1 MKQSLERIKR
11 RWPRLPIS
19 VMLGGSV
26 GALLIITTMIIIFYM
41 GSHARELLGEQTML
55 ETKQRVA
62 RLSDAVNGR
71 LDDAEQIANVI
82 QSGLTTLDDP
92 RSRDALLRS
101 ILKARPYAFQIV
113 VLDRLA
119 LRTVA
124 GDIELSDP
132 VDQEAS
138 SSQKGWSLASG
149 KGVLSYHLPARDG
162 KPNAV
167 SVSLF
172 AVDLSNAIAN
182 ASDMSRERAFVLAN
196 RDMVIAHSHWANSA
210 PAGPVL
216 LVEADDLDLRH
227 IWLHSPE
234 YRKLP
239 MDNTHIDRGVKGR
252 KVFTWAEIARPTI
265 TLQVGFYAQAKIF
278 GAVFS
283 ENRTMVYASLGIVAL
298 SLAIGAFISIMIGR
312 PIEQLALTARRMEN
326 LSLDEMPDLDKSM
339 MKELDEAN
347 SAILSAFRA
356 LAAFSKFVPRDVVR
370 QVMNGTAIGA
380 DRTELR
386 NMTIMFT
393 DLAGFTTLATQ
404 KSPQETATLLN
415 DHFELVTTIVDQQGG
430 TVDKFLGD
438 GVMAFWGAPVTQ
450 PDHAERALAAAR
462 AILTAFEETADES
475 MRLRIGICT
484 GDVLVGISGSKV
496 RMNYTVIGDTV
507 NVAARL
513 QELGKEVAADAR
525 TVALAGGSTV
535 DAVAGCSGW
544 SAVGQKILRG
554 RNNPIDVYRL
564 DD

>member
-1 MKQSLERIKR
+1 MKQSLESIKR
-11 RWPRLPIS
+11 RWPRVPIS
-19 VMLGGSV
+19 VMLGVSV

-41 GSHARELLGEQTML
+41 GSHARELLSQQIMQ

-71 LDDAEQIANVI
+71 LDDAEQLANVI
-82 QSGLTTLDDP
+82 QTGLTTLDDP

-101 ILKARPYAFQIV
+101 ILKARPYAFQIAV
-113 VLDRLA
+113 PDRLA
-119 LRTVA
+119 LRNAA
-124 GDIELSDP
+124 GDIRLSDP
-132 VDQEAS
+132 VDQEGRP
-138 SSQKGWSLASG
+138 SQKGWSQTSG
-149 KGVLSYHLPARDG
+149 EGVLSYYLPASDG

-172 AVDLSNAIAN
+172 PEDLSNAIAN
-182 ASDMSRERAFVLAN
+182 ASDVSRERAFVLAN
-196 RDMVIAHSHWANSA
+196 RDMVIAHSYWTKSA
-210 PAGPVL
+210 PTGPVL
-216 LVEADDLDLRH
+216 LVEANDLDLRH

-265 TLQVGFYAQAKIF
+265 ALQVGFYAEARIF

-283 ENRTMVYASLGIVAL
+283 ENRTMVFASLGIVAL
-298 SLAIGAFISIMIGR
+298 SLAIGGFISIMIGR
-312 PIEQLALTARRMEN
+312 PIERLALTARRMES
-326 LSLDEMPDLDKSM
+326 LSLDEIPELDKSV

-356 LAAFSKFVPRDVVR
+356 LVAFSKFVPRDVVR

-415 DHFELVTTIVDQQGG
+415 DHFELVTTIVDREGG

-462 AILTAFEETADES
+462 AILTAFKETADES

-513 QELGKEVAADAR
+513 QELGKELAADAR

-544 SAVGQKILRG
+544 SAVGQKTLRG

>member
-1 MKQSLERIKR
+1 MEKSLASNRR

-19 VMLGGSV
+19 VMLGVSV

-41 GSHARELLGEQTML
+41 GSHARQLLGQQIAL
-55 ETKQRVA
+55 ETKQRVT
-62 RLSDAVNGR
+62 RLSDAVNGH
-71 LDDAEQIANVI
+71 LDDVERLAQMIHL
-82 QSGLTTLDDP
+82 GLSPLDEV
-92 RSRDALLRS
+92 
-101 ILKARPYAFQIV
+101 KARETLIV
-113 VLDRLA
+113 SALSARAAPMRITLSDLSAMRTAKGAVELA
-119 LRTVA
+119 SA
-124 GDIELSDP
+124 GDPS
-132 VDQEAS
+132 VEAVA
-138 SSQKGWSLASG
+138 KGWSKVPEDGAL
-149 KGVLSYHLPARDG
+149 LYHLPAASN
-162 KPNAV
+162 KANAV
-167 SVSLF
+167 SITLFPAALSKTIADVS
-172 AVDLSNAIAN
+172 DLKRERSYLLADKTSLMAHSSWTTDAPPSSLPLAN
-182 ASDMSRERAFVLAN
+182 AGDR
-196 RDMVIAHSHWANSA
+196 
-210 PAGPVL
+210 
-216 LVEADDLDLRH
+216 DLRN
-227 IWLHSPE
+227 IWLHSKD
-234 YRKLP
+234 YRDLP
-239 MDNTHIDRGVKGR
+239 IENAHIDRGDRGKR
-252 KVFTWAEIARPTI
+252 VFTWTDIARPNI
-265 TLQVGFYAQAKIF
+265 TLMVGLHAEAKIF

-298 SLAIGAFISIMIGR
+298 SLAIGVFISIMIGR
-312 PIEQLALTARRMEN
+312 PIERLAITARKMEN
-326 LSLDEMPDLDKSM
+326 LSLEEMPELNESM

-356 LAAFSKFVPRDVVR
+356 LGAFSKFVPRDVVR
-370 QVMNGTAIGA
+370 QVMDGTAIGA

-415 DHFELVTTIVDQQGG
+415 DHFEMVTTIVDQAGG

-438 GVMAFWGAPVTQ
+438 GVMAFWGAPVQQ

-462 AILTAFEETADES
+462 DILTAFEARADES

-535 DAVAGCSGW
+535 DAVAECTGW
-544 SAVGQKILRG
+544 SVVGQKTLRG
-554 RNNPIDVYRL
+554 RQQPIDVYRF
-564 DD
+564 DN